1 MSNKAT
7 CSKSSDKVR
16 MLFVL
21 ILIPSSQSFELVPM
35 LKLVKL
41 SHSSRL
47 AFYKYYTFQTDKKD
61 IGKAW
66 FAPCY
71 C

>member
-1 MSNKAT
+1 
-7 CSKSSDKVR
+7 
-16 MLFVL
+16 
-21 ILIPSSQSFELVPM
+21 M

-71 C
+71 CWYFCLGKVCFV